1 MGGPAFSFGSLGS
14 GPTAIVPGNG
24 FRWRM
29 IPGLNSVVMVFAS
42 SLKYCTCPSGN
53 SEASKPTVGNC
64 LPGRL
69 KLKPESLITIFLM
82 RISMVSPGSA
92 PFTKMGPVT
101 ECGPPPGLARRSL
114 TISSIEAPGLTSSI
128 PWLHVSM
135 ETVSPES
142 TISFGFSVGSNQ
154 PHCTVALF
162 AGSEWCLP
170 VTLFAAGFS
179 GAVCA
184 FVPAQIML
192 RVIKRTRAQ
201 TFLDELIGRLLFTG
215 ISKQVQEV

>member
-1 MGGPAFSFGSLGS
+1 MLEPFFHGRSVLVRPLASWMGGPAFSFGSLGS

-24 FRWRM
+24 FKWRM

-53 SEASKPTVGNC
+53 SEASKPMVGNC

-114 TISSIEAPGLTSSI
+114 TMSSIEAPGLTSSS
-128 PWLHVSM
+128 PWRSEEHTSELQ
-135 ETVSPES
+135 SPD
-142 TISFGFSVGSNQ
+142 
-154 PHCTVALF
+154 HL
-162 AGSEWCLP
+162 
-170 VTLFAAGFS
+170 
-179 GAVCA
+179 VC
-184 FVPAQIML
+184 
-192 RVIKRTRAQ
+192 
-201 TFLDELIGRLLFTG
+201 RLLLEKKKTH
-215 ISKQVQEV
+215 EVRTTIVTCLCQ